1 MEKTMDFA
9 ELEELKAQF
18 NILNEK
24 LEKQTIINEKLIKE
38 SMKQKLSYVD
48 RTYKMYKIAIVI
60 TTPLLIALLFL
71 YKASLVLCIFA

>member
-60 TTPLLIALLFL
+60 TTPLLIA
-71 YKASLVLCIFA
+71 